1 MKKLILGAFMA
12 SAILGA
18 SAVKAQQLNTLSAK
32 EKKQGWVLLFDGTST
47 KGWHTY
53 LKSTASPAWGVAD
66 GAIALDQAAKK
77 NGAPGG
83 DLVTDAEY
91 ENYELSYEW
100 KISPGGNS
108 GLIFSVHEDPSLGQ
122 TYLSG
127 PEMQVLDDDGHPDGK
142 NPKHNAGE
150 LYDLI
155 KASSRPA
162 KPVGQWNTAKL
173 SKKDGHLILWLN
185 GVKTAETTMGTPEWD
200 ALVAKSKFH
209 DWKEFGK
216 YPKGHI
222 ALQDHGNDVWY
233 RNIKIRVL

>member
-1 MKKLILGAFMA
+1 MKKLILGA
-12 SAILGA
+12 LTVGA
-18 SAVKAQQLNTLSAK
+18 LITTSAVKAQQLNTLSAK

-53 LKSTASPAWGVAD
+53 GKTEASPAWGVTD
-66 GAIALDQAAKK
+66 GAIGLDQAAKK

-83 DLVTDAEY
+83 DLVTNEEY
-91 ENYELSYEW
+91 ENYELSLQW
-100 KISPGGNS
+100 KISEGGNS
-108 GLIFSVHEDPSLGQ
+108 GIIFSVHEDPSLGQ

-127 PEMQVLDDDGHPDGK
+127 PEMQVLDDAKHSDGK
-142 NPKHNAGE
+142 IPKHNSGD

-155 KASSRPA
+155 KAPKLAA
-162 KPVGQWNTAKL
+162 KPVGQWNTARIL
-173 SKKDGHLILWLN
+173 KKDGHLTLWLN

-209 DWKEFGK
+209 DWKAFGK